1 MPDIS
6 KIALPSGTVYNI
18 KDEEARSAIA
28 GLSSFDYIVCN
39 SAANTPK
46 DVVWNN
52 GSATVTG
59 TLVASASTKG
69 KIYLVPS
76 TNGEKD
82 IFDEYVTV
90 NPTTDVYSWEMFG
103 NTDVHLSDLGA
114 LAKKDSASGSYT
126 PEGTVSAPTIT
137 VTPNIVTKYVA
148 NSATGGGSITPGQA
162 AECSLPTLGMTV
174 SNETLNIAWTP
185 GSFTA
190 NTPTAVTLPA
200 FEGQSVVTGIQGATA
215 SQPTFSGTA
224 KSVSVS

>member
-28 GLSSFDYIVCN
+28 GLSGFDYIVCD

-46 DVVWNN
+46 DVTWNN
-52 GSATVTG
+52 GSADIVG

-76 TNGEKD
+76 VNGEKD
-82 IFDEYVTV
+82 IFDEYLTV
-90 NPTTDVYSWEMFG
+90 NPTAGVYSWEMFG
-103 NTDVHLSDLGA
+103 NTDVHMSDLGA

-126 PEGTVSAPTIT
+126 PEGTVSTPIIT
-137 VTPNIVTKYVA
+137 VTPNNATIHVA
-148 NSATGGGSITPGQA
+148 ESVNGGGSVTPGQA
-162 AECSLPTLGMTV
+162 AECSMPEFGMTV
-174 SNETLNIAWTP
+174 SNETLSISWTP

-190 NTPTAVTLPA
+190 NTPTAVTLPL
-200 FEGQSVVTGIQGATA
+200 FVSQSIVTGIRSAEA
-215 SQPTFSGTA
+215 SQPEFTGSA

>member
-28 GLSSFDYIVCN
+28 GLSGFDYIVCS

-46 DVVWNN
+46 DVTWNN
-52 GSATVTG
+52 GSADIVG

-76 TNGEKD
+76 VNGEKD
-82 IFDEYVTV
+82 IFDEYLTV
-90 NPTTDVYSWEMFG
+90 NPANDSYSWEMFG
-103 NTDVHLSDLGA
+103 NTDVHISDLGA

-126 PEGTVSAPTIT
+126 PEGIVSAPTIT
-137 VTPNIVTKYVA
+137 VTPSSASAYVA
-148 NSATGGGSITPGQA
+148 ASATGGGSVINGQA

-174 SNETLNIAWTP
+174 SNETLNVSWTP
-185 GSFTA
+185 GSFTS
-190 NTPTAVTLPA
+190 NTPTAVTLPS
-200 FEGQSVVTGIQGATA
+200 FSSQSVVTGIQSATA
-215 SQPTFSGTA
+215 SQPTFTGSE
-224 KSVSVS
+224 KPVSVS